1 MFVKSGI
8 LIVIIGLVFC
18 SFACQFAQR
27 AKTDTTPYY
36 QKRLLY
42 GDELYGKIYTRGGEV
57 YSGKRLRILA
67 NGTSR
72 FVRELTVGHPDDKF
86 YGLARG
92 TEYAVRAKDIRVIEV
107 LSPSEVLVTTV
118 NGKKIEMELIP
129 GIRHYQAFRIMT
141 YDFGGAGS
149 ELTVPFMDVSKAIL
163 WSYSDSPSPYL
174 P

>member
-8 LIVIIGLVFC
+8 LVLIICLVFGA
-18 SFACQFAQR
+18 FACQYAQR
-27 AKTDTTPYY
+27 MKTDTTPFY

-42 GDELYGKIYTRGGEV
+42 GDELYGKIYTRDGEV

-72 FVRELTVGHPDDKF
+72 FVRELTIGHPDDRF

-92 TEYAVRAKDIRVIEV
+92 TEYAIRAKDIRVLEV

-118 NGKKIEMELIP
+118 NGKKIDMELIP
-129 GIRHYQAFRIMT
+129 GIRNYQAFKITT
-141 YDFGGAGS
+141 YDFGGWGS
-149 ELTVPFMDVSKAIL
+149 EVTVPFMDVSKAIL